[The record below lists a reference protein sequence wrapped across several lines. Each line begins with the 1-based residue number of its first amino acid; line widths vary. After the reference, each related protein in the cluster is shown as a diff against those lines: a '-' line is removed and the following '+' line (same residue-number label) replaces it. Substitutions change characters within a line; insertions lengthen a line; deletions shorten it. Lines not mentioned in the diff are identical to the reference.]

1 MQKVIN
7 DSLKRIGVTPDPR
20 IMALWYVAKK
30 IADENGVPDV
40 SIGRFLPEDKEYF
53 EALNELRYNLKDF
66 TLGTHVEHV
75 EKLLKR
81 RTPDELYNEYT
92 DRLNRRT
99 LGQFYT
105 PPVIAERMIYPYRG
119 GSVIFDIGAGTGIF
133 LSTAVEHGFSQLI
146 AIEISPILCDITRY
160 NLRRVGSMLKII
172 WADFMVEEDL
182 PEAYLWISNPPYTRH
197 HYIPA
202 YAKEAYDMI
211 VEKYGVKPSRMWS
224 LYMYFFAKIVGERGK
239 WRYATFIC
247 PRSLYDS
254 VHSQQLRV
262 WMLKLRLIRIM
273 EVFHDQRIFEEVETG
288 PVISHLTSEGSTS
301 ITFRNCLMSPN
312 GIKILNE
319 KVKNYNELNPL
330 LPWTNIAIG
339 DVKVGKGLKLG
350 QLFRVMRGVATGA
363 NDYFALSEEEV
374 KKYKLPQS
382 VLIRVIAKSRYCL
395 KNIFTESDWEELRLK
410 NKEVYLLD
418 LSKDEE
424 HPAVKAYIELGE
436 KLGVD
441 KRSLVKTRKK
451 WYYIER
457 RDPPPIFVTYL
468 SRGKPRF
475 ILNKAK
481 VIPLNVF
488 LCLYPRVPLD
498 DKTIEAIWRYLN
510 SEEALKQFEYLA
522 RNYGEDTL
530 KIEPRILEE
539 LELPYELVRNIGLLR
554 YIFNSSWC

>member
-1 MQKVIN
+1 MQKVIS
-7 DSLKRIGVTPDPR
+7 DSLKRIGVTSDPR
-20 IMALWYVAKK
+20 IIALWYVVKK
-30 IADENGVPDV
+30 IADESAVPDII
-40 SIGRFLPEDKEYF
+40 IGKFLPEDKEYF
-53 EALNELRYNLKDF
+53 EILNELRHNLKDF
-66 TLGTHVEHV
+66 VAGVHVEYI

-92 DRLNRRT
+92 DHLSRRA

-105 PPVIAERMIYPYRG
+105 PPVIAERMIYPYKG
-119 GSVIFDIGAGTGIF
+119 GSIVFDIGTGTGVF
-133 LSTAVEHGFSQLI
+133 LSKAVEHGFTNLI

-160 NLRRVGSMLKII
+160 NLRRVEGRLKII

-197 HYIPA
+197 HQIPA
-202 YAKEAYDMI
+202 YAKEAYDKI
-211 VEKYGVKPSRMWS
+211 VRKYGIRPSRMWS
-224 LYMYFFAKIVGERGK
+224 LYTYFFARVVGERSK
-239 WRYATFIC
+239 WKYATFIC

-254 VHSQQLRV
+254 VHSQQLRA
-262 WMLKLRLIRIM
+262 WMLKLRPITAL
-273 EVFHDQRIFEEVETG
+273 EVFHNQRIFEDAETG
-288 PVISHLTSEGSTS
+288 PVISYLTNEENAS
-301 ITFRNCLMSPN
+301 IVFRNCLMSPE
-312 GIKILNE
+312 GIKVLNE
-319 KVKNYNELNPL
+319 KVVSYDELSPL
-330 LPWTNIAIG
+330 LPWTNIAVSNIQ
-339 DVKVGKGLKLG
+339 VRKGLKLG
-350 QLFRVMRGVATGA
+350 WLFKVMRGVATGA
-363 NDYFALSEEEV
+363 NDYFVLSEEEV
-374 KKYKLPQS
+374 KKYGLPQS
-382 VLIRVIAKSRYCL
+382 VLVRAIAKTRYCL
-395 KNIFTESDWEELRLK
+395 KEVFTESDWEELRLK

-436 KLGVD
+436 KMGIN

-451 WYYIER
+451 WYYVER

-481 VIPLNVF
+481 VVPLNVF
-488 LCLYPRVPLD
+488 LCLYLRVPLD
-498 DKTIEAIWRYLN
+498 EETIEEIWRYLN

-539 LELPYELVRNIGLLR
+539 LEIPYELVKNVGLLK
-554 YIFNSSWC
+554 YMFNSS

>member
-7 DSLKRIGVTPDPR
+7 DSFKRIGVTPDPR
-20 IMALWYVAKK
+20 IIALWYVVKK
-30 IADENGVPDV
+30 LADESGVPDINV
-40 SIGRFLPEDKEYF
+40 GKFLPEDKEYF
-53 EALNELRYNLKDF
+53 EALNELRHNLKDF
-66 TLGTHVEHV
+66 VPRTHVEYI

-81 RTPDELYNEYT
+81 RTPDELYNEYA
-92 DRLNRRT
+92 DHLIRRT

-105 PPVIAERMIYPYRG
+105 PPVIAKRMIYPYKG
-119 GSVIFDIGAGTGIF
+119 GSAIFDIGAGTGIF
-133 LSTAVEHGFSQLI
+133 LSKAAEHGFSHLI

-160 NLRRVGSMLKII
+160 NLRRAEGRLKIV

-197 HYIPA
+197 HQIPA
-202 YAKEAYDMI
+202 YAKEAYDRI
-211 VEKYGVKPSRMWS
+211 VRKYGVKPSRMWS
-224 LYMYFFAKIVGERGK
+224 FYTYFFAKVVGERSK
-239 WRYATFIC
+239 WKYATFIC

-254 VHSQQLRV
+254 VHSQQLRA

-273 EVFHDQRIFEEVETG
+273 EVFHDQKIFEDVETG
-288 PVISHLTSEGSTS
+288 PVISHLTSEEGTS
-301 ITFRNCLMSPN
+301 IVFRNCLMSPDE
-312 GIKILNE
+312 IKVLNE
-319 KVKNYNELNPL
+319 KVKNYNELDPL
-330 LPWTNIAIG
+330 LPWTNIAIS
-339 DVKVGKGLKLG
+339 DVQVRGGLRLG

-363 NDYFALSEEEV
+363 NDYFVLSEEEV
-374 KKYKLPQS
+374 KKYGLPQS
-382 VLIRVIAKSRYCL
+382 VLVKVIAKTRYCL
-395 KNIFTESDWEELRLK
+395 KEVFTKNDWEELRLK

-418 LSKDEE
+418 LSKDEG
-424 HPAVKAYIELGE
+424 HPAVKVYIELG
-436 KLGVD
+436 KKMGID

-488 LCLYPRVPLD
+488 LCLYPKVPLD
-498 DKTIEAIWRYLN
+498 DKTIEELWRYLN
-510 SEEALKQFEYLA
+510 SEEALKQFEYFA

-539 LELPYELVRNIGLLR
+539 LEIPYELVRNIGLLK
-554 YIFNSSWC
+554 YVFSSS